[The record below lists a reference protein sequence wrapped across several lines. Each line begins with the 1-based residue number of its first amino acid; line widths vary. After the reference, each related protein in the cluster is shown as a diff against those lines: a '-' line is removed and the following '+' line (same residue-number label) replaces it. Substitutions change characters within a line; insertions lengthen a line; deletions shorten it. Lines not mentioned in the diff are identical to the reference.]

1 MSQRRTIQIC
11 VTTSKENWAFYHSI
25 SFLSISQLHPTQRTP
40 FLETLDKLVRH
51 ARPTGTALEKRHVRR
66 LTTTTAAESAAA
78 IMVTSSAET
87 SEEVTSKW
95 EVGSRRWPFPR
106 VWGNLRLAKK
116 ARKQFN
122 IHYNRSTRI
131 WREFWRYFGQG
142 RRRSRTQPS
151 HKLPW
156 GLSKSRN
163 RFRMLSVG
171 LVSRLFILTQAVT
184 FRVRLLIS
192 LVLWHNLI
200 PYEVLGCLW
209 YLLEVLCY
217 PAAKDKLRVCKYYL
231 AYFTVVGR
239 VWASIVLSFD
249 RQVCFHIKSL
259 SDSSEKRSSIIHATV
274 WFQEKEQNIF
284 SSKTHLDG
292 TTHGQT
298 IICRQLFAGH
308 VGALGQWKGREKC
321 IKW

>member
-1 MSQRRTIQIC
+1 
-11 VTTSKENWAFYHSI
+11 
-25 SFLSISQLHPTQRTP
+25 
-40 FLETLDKLVRH
+40 
-51 ARPTGTALEKRHVRR
+51 
-66 LTTTTAAESAAA
+66 
-78 IMVTSSAET
+78 MVTSSAET

-122 IHYNRSTRI
+122 IHYNRSTQI
-131 WREFWRYFGQG
+131 WREFWRYSGQG

-171 LVSRLFILTQAVT
+171 LVSRLFILAQVIT

-209 YLLEVLCY
+209 YLPEVLCY

-249 RQVCFHIKSL
+249 LQVFFRIKSL
-259 SDSSEKRSSIIHATV
+259 SDSSGKRSSII
-274 WFQEKEQNIF
+274 
-284 SSKTHLDG
+284 SGKTHLVG

-308 VGALGQWKGREKC
+308 VVGSRPMKRKGKIHRMITVLIC
-321 IKW
+321 KWRYLAKLKVIFRP